1 MPAEPRWSSPRREH
15 INCAEDPSGASN
27 TFAMSY
33 LVTPIDQTY
42 ESFVLRV
49 LSELLLEGP
58 SAPFYKALIESGL
71 GQAFSP
77 VTGKREKL
85 GVFLVF
91 FFF

>member
-49 LSELLLEGP
+49 LSELLLVGP

-77 VTGKREKL
+77 VTGK
-85 GVFLVF
+85 
-91 FFF
+91 